1 MSART
6 EEGDD
11 AQVPD
16 AARGDTLSPP
26 TSGSVSAA
34 AANAG
39 HPIACDPASHR
50 ESHPAL
56 RAPLCVCPGNA
67 GGLGQEGGEGDELD
81 GSRLLVPISDLRV
94 PREGAGDTYVPQ
106 SQRPCP
112 ARPPRT
118 EPMIA
123 RASSPGVAVRRARG
137 RLHFVPSATSERRGT
152 NVWTEIGNRSCW
164 STGMRD
170 AGEVPQPLTPRTSI
184 PAPSAV
190 GKLGGGCLL
199 SPSLVA
205 WSLSCLRSLAGHCGS
220 SSRIYFLPIFSSHFF
235 LCKLGSAYASVGP
248 TTARLMEKWL
258 VAHSGA
264 GIRESLCA
272 SAQRCRLSS

>member
-1 MSART
+1 MSLRT
-6 EEGDD
+6 VTNSFPSSVGCITDTSAYRIPVRLLIACSPLRPFQQRAGGDW
-11 AQVPD
+11 AVRD

-152 NVWTEIGNRSCW
+152 NVWTDIGNRSCW

-170 AGEVPQPLTPRTSI
+170 AGEVPQVRVAYRLSRFEDSSRPHV
-184 PAPSAV
+184 AV
-190 GKLGGGCLL
+190 DAVHVHSGPERGGQAGRWM
-199 SPSLVA
+199 PLVA
-205 WSLSCLRSLAGHCGS
+205 VTRGVEFGMWKRRTMEAWFSL
-220 SSRIYFLPIFSSHFF
+220 
-235 LCKLGSAYASVGP
+235 
-248 TTARLMEKWL
+248 M
-258 VAHSGA
+258 
-264 GIRESLCA
+264 
-272 SAQRCRLSS
+272 